1 MPRVGALAPPL
12 MPEPE
17 RTFLRTEEDAAQC
30 NLMRGSSGPE
40 PPYGDSGRQ
49 SPEGDER
56 PRWRLVLMTAVLV
69 PAVGAAGGAA
79 GPLFQSSAPA
89 FQWLPLLMV
98 ACLFVVPFILLAL
111 GFIWAVNKFSD
122 ALYRARERR
131 FDRVPADKSH
141 ERFP

>member
-1 MPRVGALAPPL
+1 
-12 MPEPE
+12 
-17 RTFLRTEEDAAQC
+17 
-30 NLMRGSSGPE
+30 MRGSSEPE
-40 PPYGDSGRQ
+40 PPPYGDSSRP

-98 ACLFVVPFILLAL
+98 ACVFVVPFILLAL
-111 GFIWAVNKFSD
+111 GFIWAANKFSD

-131 FDRVPADKSH
+131 FDRLASSDKAAR
-141 ERFP
+141 ERFR

>member
-1 MPRVGALAPPL
+1 
-12 MPEPE
+12 
-17 RTFLRTEEDAAQC
+17 
-30 NLMRGSSGPE
+30 MRGSSGPE
-40 PPYGDSGRQ
+40 PPYGDSGGQ

-141 ERFP
+141 ERFR